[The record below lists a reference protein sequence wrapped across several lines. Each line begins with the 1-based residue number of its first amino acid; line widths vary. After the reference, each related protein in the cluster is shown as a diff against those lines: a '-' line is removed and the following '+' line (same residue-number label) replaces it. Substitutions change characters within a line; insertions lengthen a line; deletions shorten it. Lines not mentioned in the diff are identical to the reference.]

1 MTIQFIW
8 MNQFI
13 RMVQFLG
20 VNSNQSK
27 DNLKAKRCQVLD
39 TGTVSKYGLMVQ
51 SIEDIGK
58 KIGLTVQVVFGM
70 QMVINLKENS
80 KMINQ
85 MVKVHILVKMEQFI
99 KVCGLMMFS
108 MGRDRLFGQTDQA
121 LLVTIARE
129 RKMEQEHIVGQK
141 VTNIRV
147 SGRII

>member
-1 MTIQFIW
+1 
-8 MNQFI
+8 
-13 RMVQFLG
+13 
-20 VNSNQSK
+20 
-27 DNLKAKRCQVLD
+27 
-39 TGTVSKYGLMVQ
+39 
-51 SIEDIGK
+51 
-58 KIGLTVQVVFGM
+58 M

-129 RKMEQEHIVGQK
+129 RKME
-141 VTNIRV
+141 
-147 SGRII
+147 